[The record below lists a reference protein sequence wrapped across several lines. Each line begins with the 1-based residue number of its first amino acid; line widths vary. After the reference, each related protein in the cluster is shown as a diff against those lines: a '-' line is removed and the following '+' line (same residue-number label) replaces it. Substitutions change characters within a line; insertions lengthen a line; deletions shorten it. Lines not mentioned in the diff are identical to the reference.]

1 MEDHSIET
9 SAITENSTP
18 TTSMRRSPSH
28 SLTHVVVFLA
38 GMLVGWL
45 LFGRASKTQ
54 IVYSTSSPEAQLVD
68 DDPAF
73 GPVDAPITMV
83 EFSDFNC
90 PVCAH
95 FTLTTLP
102 QIQAEY
108 KDQIRYVYRDMPIIG
123 GSLSVQSAIAAEC
136 AADDGK
142 FWEFHHLLFSNTQA
156 RSPEAYIGFADELGL
171 NTSAYTTC
179 LSDQAK
185 YDEVILDLVDG
196 QARDIRGTP
205 AFYVNGQ
212 FINGAMPFE
221 IFRTVINNELNKAG
235 IQPPT

>member
-1 MEDHSIET
+1 MEDY
-9 SAITENSTP
+9 AVENSPMTDSRAQR
-18 TTSMRRSPSH
+18 TTTASRSAHH
-28 SLTHVVVFLA
+28 SLTLIIVFLV

-45 LFGRASKTQ
+45 LFGRSDKPQT
-54 IVYSTSSPEAQLVD
+54 VYIGMDAQLAD

-73 GPVDAPITMV
+73 GPADAPITMV

-90 PVCAH
+90 PVCAR
-95 FTLTTLP
+95 FTLNTLP
-102 QIQAEY
+102 QIQSTY
-108 KDQIRYVYRDMPIIG
+108 GDQIRYVYRDMPIIG
-123 GSLSVQSAIAAEC
+123 GSVSVQTAIAAEC

-185 YDEVILDLVDG
+185 YDEVILDLVYG

-212 FINGAMPFE
+212 LINGAMPFE
-221 IFRTVINNELNKAG
+221 IFRTVINNELNKVG
-235 IQPPT
+235 IQPPA